1 MCFGGRAVR
10 SRPARGW
17 ENASCYPAAP
27 VFPVVHGYGRQNM
40 SEDNLTLPEAVPADA
55 AIDSA
60 AAPKSARSKAPAR
73 SARKKTPDAA
83 SADAL
88 PTPGEAS
95 VAEVAAPAAKPK
107 AKRAPRKPKAAVAAP
122 PDAVIADLF
131 ASSEAALPALEVAP
145 ELHAVV
151 VPEAAPEVPVAVPE
165 VAPQVNAA
173 QEPVAPLAV
182 ELADAGAF
190 VPSPEAGGDDEPGA
204 ADEAV
209 DGTADEAIVEAPRR
223 KRKRRRG
230 RGERSPAAVGEQVEM
245 PGLGE
250 VDGEADMEPDVEP
263 ISGDIPGKS
272 LASAIETSAPA
283 EAASEPEPLPPL
295 TALSL
300 GLEQPPVLSAAA
312 HAALRSARLILGSAD
327 ALDRLQGLGL
337 EAPQRLCAADA
348 VHLEVRSVG
357 HAGSVLV
364 VVGDAAGDGP
374 APELLAELGPA
385 HVRVLPGV
393 GRVQAACAALG
404 LSAEIVSVVD
414 LRRAPL
420 AALRGQLRAHR
431 LLAVPLADAEAPRV
445 VARLLLDCGFDR
457 ARVWVCEFPA
467 AGLQAR
473 AWLAS
478 ELVELRDPVDAR
490 AVLVI
495 ATGPSSGAFSEL
507 PGLSDAA
514 LGEGAPAALPLA
526 ARLLAL
532 AWLQPAAWESGWAIS
547 DGEASLALEWA
558 RAVPTARVRAVGI
571 EPNLLGVSLQEAGI
585 GENLAATPAASPL
598 RCREW
603 PMPDA
608 VFIRGAVG
616 LSDWLAAAWAR
627 LAPGGRLVATAED
640 DQARA
645 DLLAFSA
652 EVPAEAWQE
661 VSLARGETVA
671 GRLRFAPGAPV
682 RLALWRKPALS

>member
-1 MCFGGRAVR
+1 
-10 SRPARGW
+10 
-17 ENASCYPAAP
+17 
-27 VFPVVHGYGRQNM
+27 M
-40 SEDNLTLPEAVPADA
+40 SEDNLTLPEAVLADA
-55 AIDSA
+55 TIDSA
-60 AAPKSARSKAPAR
+60 EAPKPARRKAPAR

-83 SADAL
+83 DADA
-88 PTPGEAS
+88 
-95 VAEVAAPAAKPK
+95 VAAPGGESAVEGGAPVAKPR
-107 AKRAPRKPKAAVAAP
+107 AKRAPRKPKATEVAP
-122 PDAVIADLF
+122 VDVVTADLF
-131 ASSEAALPALEVAP
+131 AAQDEVLPLPLADLPSAGLPEEARLQDLAPATVAPLVPEPVSDEAAPSPVAP
-145 ELHAVV
+145 DADE
-151 VPEAAPEVPVAVPE
+151 PEAADDAAVDE
-165 VAPQVNAA
+165 PQD
-173 QEPVAPLAV
+173 
-182 ELADAGAF
+182 ADAE
-190 VPSPEAGGDDEPGA
+190 SP
-204 ADEAV
+204 
-209 DGTADEAIVEAPRR
+209 TAPRR

-230 RGERSPAAVGEQVEM
+230 RGERSPAVAGEQVEM

-250 VDGEADMEPDVEP
+250 ADVEHA
-263 ISGDIPGKS
+263 SADIPAEPLVAGS
-272 LASAIETSAPA
+272 ETAAPV
-283 EAASEPEPLPPL
+283 EVASEAEPLPPL
-295 TALSL
+295 TILSL

-312 HAALRSARLILGSAD
+312 LAALRAARLILGSAD

-337 EAPQRLCAADA
+337 DAAQRLCAADS
-348 VHLEVRSVG
+348 VHLEVRSAG

-364 VVGDAAGDGP
+364 VVGDGAGDGP

-393 GRVQAACAALG
+393 GRVQAACSALG

-431 LLAVPLADAEAPRV
+431 LLAVPLADAEAPRA
-445 VARLLLDCGFDR
+445 VARLLLDCGFER
-457 ARVWVCEFPA
+457 ARVWVCEFPG

-478 ELVELRDPVDAR
+478 ELVDLREPVDAR

-495 ATGPSSGAFSEL
+495 ATGPSCGAFSEL

-514 LGEGAPAALPLA
+514 LGDGAPAALPLA

-571 EPNLLGVSLQEAGI
+571 EPNILGVSLQEAGI

-608 VFIRGAVG
+608 VFIRGGVG